1 MKYFAVFGDPI
12 SHSLSPQIHEAFA
25 QQFAIALRY
34 ERIRVPSG
42 ELKANIELFRQQG
55 GKGANITLP
64 LKQEAFTLCDQLSN
78 RALEAQAVNTIGWNE
93 NGELWGDNTDG
104 EGFIRDVMNNHQLLL
119 NDKRILLLGA
129 GGAARGILAPILSF
143 SPMLIVVNRDLSRAE
158 HLVAHYPQ
166 VKTMSYAQLAQATEP
181 PFDYIINATSASLT
195 ESLPPMPSHY
205 IQNACCIDLA
215 YRAQGLTPFLQWAK
229 DGHARY
235 IMDGL
240 GMLVEQAAIGFALWH
255 GQKPSTAPILQRLR
269 QSS

>member
-25 QQFAIALRY
+25 LQFAISLRY

-42 ELKANIELFRQQG
+42 DLKANIQAFRQQG

-64 LKQEAFTLCDQLSN
+64 LKQEAFTLCEQLSN

-104 EGFIRDVMNNHQLLL
+104 EGFICDVVNNHQLSL

-129 GGAARGILAPILSF
+129 GGAARGILAPILAQS
-143 SPMLIVVNRDLSRAE
+143 SMLVVVNRDLSRAE

-166 VKTMSYAQLAQATEP
+166 VKVMTYDQLAQAAQA
-181 PFDYIINATSASLT
+181 PFDYIINATSASLS
-195 ESLPPMPSHY
+195 ESLPPIPPHV

-229 DGHARY
+229 DLQASY

-255 GQKPSTAPILQRLR
+255 GHKPSTAPVLQQLR
-269 QSS
+269 ASI